1 LIKVLTGNK
10 AAAHGVRLSRPDVIA
25 MYPITPQ
32 TPLAEELAHFHADG
46 QLDCEMVEVEGEH
59 TSMSV
64 ITAAGVAGG
73 RVFTATSSW
82 GLAYMNEALMY
93 CAGMRVPA
101 VMVDVTRETPSMR
114 GVGGGRQD
122 IMSIRDS
129 GWIQIEPETC
139 QEILDSVIMA
149 YRLAEDPEILL
160 PVVVAYDGFYLSHLS
175 ERVDIPDQAAVD
187 KFLAPVKNSGRTT
200 LLSGENLHFSPSIV
214 GKEFAEYRY
223 KTMQAFEAAKTKFVE
238 VEREF
243 KAAFGREYGGMV
255 DTYRA
260 DDAEILILTAGSCA
274 GTARVVVDAARDR
287 GLKAGLARM
296 RMFRPY
302 PRERL
307 TEVLEGKKAVAVI
320 DRSVCLGWNC
330 GHLYM
335 EMRAAMADMV
345 NPPKTT
351 IDFIDGLCNTDIT
364 YDHIDKALNFTA
376 AAMKGQK
383 VAETNWLTWD

>member
-10 AAAHGVRLSRPDVIA
+10 AAANGVRLARPDVVA

-32 TPLAEELAHFHADG
+32 TPLAEELAHFHSEG
-46 QLDCEMVEVEGEH
+46 QMDCEMIEVEGEH
-59 TSMSV
+59 SAMSA
-64 ITAAGVAGG
+64 IMGACVAGG

-93 CAGMRVPA
+93 CAGLRVPA

-149 YRLAEDPEILL
+149 YRLAEDPEVQL

-175 ERVDIPDQAAVD
+175 ERVDIPEQADVD
-187 KFLAPVKNSGRTT
+187 KFLAPLKNSPRPNFV
-200 LLSGENLHFSPSIV
+200 SGKNYHFSPSID
-214 GKEFAEYRY
+214 GPPFAEFRY
-223 KTMQAFEAAKTKFVE
+223 KSLQAMEKVKEKIETIE
-238 VEREF
+238 QEF
-243 KAAFGREYGGMV
+243 YEIFGRCYGGMV
-255 DTYRA
+255 DTYKA
-260 DDAEILILTAGSCA
+260 DDAEVLIMTAGSCA
-274 GTARVVVDAARDR
+274 GTARVVIDEARKK
-287 GLKAGLARM
+287 GIKVGLARV

-302 PRERL
+302 PREKL
-307 TEVLEGKKAVAVI
+307 CEIMDGKKAVAVI

-330 GHLYM
+330 GHLFM
-335 EMRAAMADMV
+335 EAKAVLSDMKQ
-345 NPPKTT
+345 PPRMV
-351 IDFIDGLCNTDIT
+351 DFIDGLANTDIT
-364 YDHIDKALNFTA
+364 SDHIEKALAVTIGA
-376 AAMKGQK
+376 LEGKAT
-383 VAETNWLTWD
+383 AETNWLIWD